1 MQLISTRAVGPG
13 HHLGRKPLTKA
24 ITVGRFI
31 GAAGEETE
39 EEKEG
44 EEKEREEEEEEEEGG
59 GDEEERAC
67 SRVLARI

>member
-44 EEKEREEEEEEEEGG
+44 ERRRKKGG
-59 GDEEERAC
+59 GGGGGGGSRRELC
-67 SRVLARI
+67 SRVLGRM